1 MTYYILLS
9 TAWTLGIL
17 FFVLLFLGMYYY
29 IDGVTRRSKLFGV
42 GMLVASLFVLL
53 VDIWIVVA
61 LNIGM
66 VCRTYTCYIGG

>member
-9 TAWTLGIL
+9 TAWTFGIL
-17 FFVLLFLGMYYY
+17 FVILLTLGMFYH
-29 IDGVTRRSKLFGV
+29 IDGVTRRQKLFGV
-42 GMLVASLFVLL
+42 GLLITSALVLFAN
-53 VDIWIVVA
+53 IWIIVA